1 MSPQTKTFTPKP
13 ADLKPRWYLV
23 DADGQTLGRLASNI
37 AKILK
42 GKHNPGYTPHVNTGD
57 FVVVVNAERIRVTG
71 NKRQDKTYER
81 YSGYP
86 GGLRSRT
93 FAEQIARQP
102 EAPLRDAVRG
112 MLQHNTLGEQMIKRL
127 KIYAGAEHGQRAQQ
141 PQRIRFN
148 DKGEI
153 ETIGD

>member
-1 MSPQTKTFTPKP
+1 MKTYTPKP
-13 ADLKPRWYLV
+13 ADLKPRWYVV
-23 DADGQTLGRLASNI
+23 DADGETLGRLASNI

-57 FVVVVNAERIRVTG
+57 FVVVVNASRVRVTG
-71 NKRQDKTYER
+71 SKRTTKTYER

-93 FAEQIARQP
+93 FEEQIARRP
-102 EAPLRDAVRG
+102 EMPLRDAVKG
-112 MLQHNTLGEQMIKRL
+112 MLQHNSLGDQMLKRL
-127 KIYAGAEHGQRAQQ
+127 KVYPGAEHSQKAQQ

-148 DKGEI
+148 GKGEI
-153 ETIGD
+153 ELIGD

>member
-1 MSPQTKTFTPKP
+1 MKTYTPKP
-13 ADLKPRWYLV
+13 ADLKPKWYVV
-23 DADGQTLGRLASNI
+23 DADGETLGRLASNI

-57 FVVVVNAERIRVTG
+57 FVVVVNASRVRVTG
-71 NKRQDKTYER
+71 SKRTTKTYER

-93 FAEQIARQP
+93 FEEQIARRP
-102 EAPLRDAVRG
+102 EMPLTDAVKG
-112 MLQHNTLGEQMIKRL
+112 MLQHNSLGAQMLKRL
-127 KIYAGAEHGQRAQQ
+127 KVYPGAEHGQKAQQ

-148 DKGEI
+148 GKGEI
-153 ETIGD
+153 ELIGD